1 LENARI
7 QIPEKFMNQADLWQ
21 KACEKIPGG
30 VNSPVRAFGGVGGTP
45 IFISRSQGPFIYD
58 LDDREYI
65 DLVLSFGPM
74 ILGHNPLVVKEAL
87 EKQIQK
93 GLSFGACTGAEVLL
107 ADRILSMVQ
116 GMDLVRLVNSGTE
129 ATMSAV
135 RVARGYTRRDKI
147 VKFKGCYHGHGDSF
161 LIQAGSGALT
171 HGVPSSLGVTAGVA
185 KDTLV
190 ASYNHLEEVDV
201 LFEKHSH
208 EIAAVIVEPVAG
220 NMGVV
225 TPAPGFLEGLRRL
238 CDASGAVLIFDE
250 VMTGFRLARGGVAEL
265 FGIKPDMMTLGKIV
279 GGGLPLAAYAG
290 RREIMETVSP
300 LGGVYQAGTLSG
312 NPMATAAGLAQL
324 DLLEQQK
331 PWAELALQGSRLAQ
345 ALRDAAAAARVAIQV
360 NQIGSMITVFF
371 TDKPV
376 VDTETAMAANAS
388 TFARFFHA
396 MLERGVYL
404 PPSQYESAFIS
415 TMHNDSILNKITE
428 KAAEVFSLLGK

>member
-1 LENARI
+1 
-7 QIPEKFMNQADLWQ
+7 MNQADLWQ

-107 ADRILSMVQ
+107 ADRILLMVQ

-250 VMTGFRLARGGVAEL
+250 VMTGFRLARGGAAEL

-290 RREIMETVSP
+290 RREIMEMVSP

-331 PWAELALQGSRLAQ
+331 PWAELALHGSRLAQ

-396 MLERGVYL
+396 MLERGIYL

>member
-1 LENARI
+1 
-7 QIPEKFMNQADLWQ
+7 MNQADLWQ
-21 KACEKIPGG
+21 KACKKIPGG

-135 RVARGYTRRDKI
+135 RVARGFTRRDKI

-250 VMTGFRLARGGVAEL
+250 VMTGFRLARGGAAEL

-290 RREIMETVSP
+290 RREIMEMVSP

-331 PWAELALQGSRLAQ
+331 PWAELALHGSRLAQ
-345 ALRDAAAAARVAIQV
+345 ALRDAAAATRVAVQV

-376 VDTETAMAANAS
+376 VDTETAMAANAP
-388 TFARFFHA
+388 TFARFFHG
-396 MLERGVYL
+396 MLERGIYL